1 MCTTM
6 SRVHL
11 GKCTPREE
19 FYISLIPRPPDVIE
33 TEVSGTD
40 ARMDHESARECTRVH
55 ESALGCMRVHF
66 EHESAL

>member
-11 GKCTPREE
+11 GKCIPREE

-40 ARMDHESARECTRVH
+40 ARMDHESA
-55 ESALGCMRVHF
+55 LGCMRVHF
-66 EHESAL
+66 EHTWTMRVHLDV